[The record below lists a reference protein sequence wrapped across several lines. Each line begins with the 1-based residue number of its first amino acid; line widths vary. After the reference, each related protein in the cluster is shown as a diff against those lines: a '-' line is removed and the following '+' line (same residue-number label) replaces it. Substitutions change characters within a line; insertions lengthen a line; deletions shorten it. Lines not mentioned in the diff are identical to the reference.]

1 MFIYETW
8 YAKNYIDSRFR
19 TSSSKSESDFSVE
32 LPRSFN
38 VPHGVVAHIDD
49 IVIPVSWSTIDA
61 RNNTAFVAF
70 SCVGTLREY
79 TFEFDSQNYDGA
91 MFASMLTDYLN
102 TAVIGFTHAGVSIE
116 PLFVCAY
123 DLGENRLTISLTDGS
138 DRSGLVKELAP
149 FGLVFYT
156 DEYLKT
162 ESKLSTLN
170 TINTI
175 IRNTERTI
183 ITESAPY
190 VCYLGLFQTRNLYLT
205 SSALCSYD
213 TVSNFGMGTKIK
225 KIPCTAGYNKMIF
238 QSSGSTLDGLDVS
251 KRTLRFLDFKLVDS
265 SFRTIPLQ
273 GNHFSF
279 SIVFSQKR

>member
-1 MFIYETW
+1 MTKI
-8 YAKNYIDSRFR
+8 YIDSRYR
-19 TSSSKSESDFSVE
+19 TANSKSESDFYVE

-38 VPHGVVAHIDD
+38 VPDGVVAHIDD
-49 IVIPVSWSTIDA
+49 IVIPVSWSTIDE
-61 RNNTAFVAF
+61 RNNTAYIAF
-70 SCVGTLREY
+70 SCVGTLKEY
-79 TFEFDSQNYDGA
+79 TFDFDSQNYDGGTFSA
-91 MFASMLTDYLN
+91 ILETYLN
-102 TAVIGFTHAGVSIE
+102 TSVVGFTHAGVSIE
-116 PLFVCAY
+116 PIFVCAY
-123 DLGENRLTISLTDGS
+123 DVGENKLTISLTDGS
-138 DRSGLVKELAP
+138 DRAGLVKEFAP

-156 DEYLKT
+156 DEYLTT

-175 IRNTERTI
+175 IRNTKRTI
-183 ITESAPY
+183 ITEAAPY
-190 VCYLGLFQTRNLYLT
+190 TCYLDLFQTRNLYLT

-213 TVSNFGMGTKIK
+213 TVSNFGMDTIIK
-225 KIPCTAGYNKMIF
+225 KIPCTASYNRMIF

-279 SIVFSQKR
+279 SIVFSQRR